1 VVIKKRLASLG
12 KCFLRVIFWEVLP
25 QGQHI
30 EPVFLKHPE
39 MYHVLITK
47 VVSVRVTQVVLF

>member
-1 VVIKKRLASLG
+1 
-12 KCFLRVIFWEVLP
+12 VLP